1 MGQLTLVPKTLK
13 MLWEGFGWQ
22 LFATTTRVAGGQ
34 ERCVRAEWSCPLVQC
49 RQTTERFSAGNHLSI
64 HAPGQHTSL

>member
-34 ERCVRAEWSCPLVQC
+34 ERCVRAE
-49 RQTTERFSAGNHLSI
+49 
-64 HAPGQHTSL
+64 